1 MKVKNYELIYDYRIL
16 RLITG
21 ILAFALP
28 IVVILAAGEDLQ
40 SISDGYCSKARD
52 YLVGMLFMV
61 GLLLFVYKGYSKWE
75 WSLNKF
81 ASVCAF
87 LVALVPSCV
96 DIPYR
101 WIHYIAAFVLFVQ
114 LALICGI
121 FFPRKAPSESI
132 KWMLRIIALLMALCL
147 ILIPLAAKFAFF
159 PQSTL
164 VFEFLVLWLFGMGWV
179 VASETLPWFKGKK

>member
-1 MKVKNYELIYDYRIL
+1 MKVKNSEPTYDYRTL

-28 IVVILAAGEDLQ
+28 IVVILTAGKDLQ
-40 SISDGYCSKARD
+40 SISAGYCSKARN

-81 ASVCAF
+81 ASVCAL

-96 DIPYR
+96 DIPFR
-101 WIHYIAAFVLFVQ
+101 WVHPIAAFVLFVQ

-121 FFPRKAPSESI
+121 FFPRETTSKSI
-132 KWMLRIIALLMALCL
+132 KWILRIIALLMALCL
-147 ILIPLAAKFAFF
+147 ILIPLTAKFALF

-164 VFEFLVLWLFGMGWV
+164 VFEFLILCLFGMGWA
-179 VASETLPWFKGKK
+179 VASETLPWLKGKK